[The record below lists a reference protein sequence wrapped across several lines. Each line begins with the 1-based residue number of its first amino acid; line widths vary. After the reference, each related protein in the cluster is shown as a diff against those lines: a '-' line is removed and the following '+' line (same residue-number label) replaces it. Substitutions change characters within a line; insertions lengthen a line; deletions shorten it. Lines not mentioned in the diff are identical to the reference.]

1 MWQDYWEERAK
12 RYGHT
17 GWSSP
22 IIYAFD
28 NPIRIKVVDYL
39 LNTILQPSQRDALL
53 DFGCGTGEFSKA
65 QAKNFKR
72 IVIYDKCSSVL
83 KTAKKSLKEATAY
96 DSFEQLK
103 QELHDSF
110 DVILSITVL
119 QHIIDPKE
127 MESVLSLLY
136 EKLKGNG
143 FLLVLESFAKVDS
156 VNSYE
161 KSWNYP
167 EFIQMMENAG
177 FKLNNA
183 YNYYETDVYSEEKFQ
198 RFSERKDII
207 LLSRI
212 YNHVSALIKKDIL
225 SIMQWI
231 SFKDKN
237 LDDVKNYLY
246 PVSDEGISR
255 FIIFRKCC

>member
-1 MWQDYWEERAK
+1 MRQDYWEERAK

-22 IIYAFD
+22 ITYAFD

-39 LNTILQPSQRDALL
+39 LNTILQLSQRDSLL

-65 QAKNFKR
+65 QMKNFER

-83 KTAKKSLKEATAY
+83 EIAKKSLKEVTAY

-103 QELHDSF
+103 KEPHDSF

-119 QHIIDPKE
+119 QHIIDKEE

-136 EKLKGNG
+136 EKLKKDG
-143 FLLVLESFAKVDS
+143 FLLVLESFAQVDS
-156 VNSYE
+156 GNSYE
-161 KSWNYP
+161 KSWNYS
-167 EFIQMMENAG
+167 EFIQMMKEAG
-177 FKLNNA
+177 FKLFDA
-183 YNYYETDVYSEEKFQ
+183 YNYYKTDVYSEKKYQKF
-198 RFSERKDII
+198 SGRKDII
-207 LLSRI
+207 LLERM
-212 YNHVSALIKKDIL
+212 YNHVPALIKKGIL

-231 SFKDKN
+231 SFKDEN

-246 PVSDEGISR
+246 SVSDEGISK
-255 FIIFRKCC
+255 FIIFRKHR

>member
-53 DFGCGTGEFSKA
+53 DFGCGTGEF
-65 QAKNFKR
+65 
-72 IVIYDKCSSVL
+72 
-83 KTAKKSLKEATAY
+83 
-96 DSFEQLK
+96 
-103 QELHDSF
+103 
-110 DVILSITVL
+110 SITVL